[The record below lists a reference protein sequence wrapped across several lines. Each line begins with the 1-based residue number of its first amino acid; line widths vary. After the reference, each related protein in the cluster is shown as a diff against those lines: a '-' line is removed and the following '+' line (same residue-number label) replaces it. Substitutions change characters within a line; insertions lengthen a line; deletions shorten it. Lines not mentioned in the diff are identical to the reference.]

1 MKLLEI
7 FDIGPILFEKRRN
20 PDVNA
25 KQDSLEALK
34 KYRGQK
40 NVFVSYTADVGAAS
54 HAYKSS
60 STTSTTD
67 KRKVGS
73 GAKLGINPNLRYDT
87 PLGIYAY
94 PIDEVLELK
103 GEVPFA
109 GEQPFIQV
117 FRADGNLLDTNEYSS
132 VDLRSDIKKIKAAV
146 KDKSFNPDRAIE
158 AATIQNAAGQLWNV
172 TRVAAQYIARDIY
185 VNDPR
190 NEHEH
195 LRSSFGAG
203 SYDYNMPK
211 IDYGDDGYEEE
222 ENADEE
228 QDDDEYDQE
237 FYTADAVFKA
247 DMDGYEDEGED
258 EDEEDYDSLHSEDDE
273 DEDDVKESLT
283 EAIVPVKQ
291 PIQWSALM
299 RKTLGYDGVVDHGY
313 GIIHENEPTQAV
325 FFSKNKIRQLELI
338 DNIHPADMD
347 QKDLWRMKPRLFI
360 DAVNAGK
367 LSAETIIYFMSEY
380 AQIIDYPTHI
390 GAESLLKF
398 SALPEKAQDWVIEK
412 EDNFWKQGLGLAWME
427 FVPMTDEKLIS
438 ILQKKMSRINAFTK
452 DQFTKPVMDF
462 LAQNILTLIPSG
474 RAADILPYF
483 DEDQKLSIGLNLA
496 DHISKLP
503 PVTGSGLWEGY
514 EVLHFIHN
522 LCGKMENPDAEKVMA
537 KTINA
542 LAVAAPLVLW
552 YERLTSLPLYREW
565 MRKISMRNFVHFFK
579 HMAELPVRPQGW
591 FTFNVLED
599 LLKRGKVATVTACI
613 QSLNDQMV
621 YDLFDQFYTAREN
634 NSLLATMPGFEKDE
648 YRKML
653 SIFAKINPKFKEVLE
668 KTPDRW
674 W

>member
-7 FDIGPILFEKRRN
+7 FDIGPILFEKRRS
-20 PDVNA
+20 DVNP
-25 KQDSLEALK
+25 KQDSLAAMA
-34 KYRGQK
+34 KYRGKK

-87 PLGIYAY
+87 PIGIYAY
-94 PIDEVLELK
+94 PIDEVLELE
-103 GEVPFA
+103 GDVPFA
-109 GEQPFIQV
+109 GDQPFIQV
-117 FRADGNLLDTNEYSS
+117 FRADGNLLDTNEYSDM
-132 VDLRSDIKKIKAAV
+132 DLQSDIKKIKDTV
-146 KDKSFNPDRAIE
+146 KDKSFNPDRAVK
-158 AATIQNAAGQLWNV
+158 AATIQTAAGQLWNV

-190 NEHEH
+190 NINI
-195 LRSSFGAG
+195 SGSGAY
-203 SYDYNMPK
+203 SYNMPK

-228 QDDDEYDQE
+228 QDDEEVDDYEE
-237 FYTADAVFKA
+237 
-247 DMDGYEDEGED
+247 YEDE
-258 EDEEDYDSLHSEDDE
+258 EEDYDSLHSEDDE
-273 DEDDVKESLT
+273 DNVKESLT
-283 EAIVPVKQ
+283 EAVAPVKQ

-360 DAVNAGK
+360 DAVNDGK
-367 LSAETIIYFMSEY
+367 LSAETIIDFMSEY
-380 AQIIDYPTHI
+380 AEIIDYPTHI

-398 SALPEKAQDWVIEK
+398 SELPEKAQDWVIK
-412 EDNFWKQGLGLAWME
+412 NEDMFWKQGLGLAWME

-438 ILQKKMSRINAFTK
+438 ILQKNMSRINAFTK

-474 RAADILPYF
+474 RAADIRPYF

-522 LCGKMENPDAEKVMA
+522 LCGTMENPNAEKVMT

-565 MRKISMRNFVHFFK
+565 MKKISMRNFVHFFK
-579 HMAELPVRPQGW
+579 HMAELPVRPQVW

-634 NSLLATMPGFEKDE
+634 NSLLATMPGFEKDD
-648 YRKML
+648 YGKML
-653 SIFAKINPKFKEVLE
+653 SIFAKVHPKFKKVLE
-668 KTPDRW
+668 KTPDDRW

>member
-7 FDIGPILFEKRRN
+7 FDIGPILFEKRRS
-20 PDVNA
+20 DVNP
-25 KQDSLEALK
+25 KQDSLAAMA
-34 KYRGQK
+34 KYRGKK

-60 STTSTTD
+60 SANHITD

-73 GAKLGINPNLRYDT
+73 GAKLGINPNLRYGT
-87 PLGIYAY
+87 PIGIYAY
-94 PIDEVLELK
+94 PIDEVLELE
-103 GEVPFA
+103 GDVPFA
-109 GEQPFIQV
+109 GDQPFIQV
-117 FRADGNLLDTNEYSS
+117 FRADGNLLDTNEYSDM
-132 VDLRSDIKKIKAAV
+132 DLKSDIKKIKDAV
-146 KDKSFNPDRAIE
+146 KDKSFNPDRAIK
-158 AATIQNAAGQLWNV
+158 AATIQTAAGQLWNV

-190 NEHEH
+190 NEH
-195 LRSSFGAG
+195 LRSSSGA
-203 SYDYNMPK
+203 YAYNMPK
-211 IDYGDDGYEEE
+211 IDYGDDGYDVPELGDWEPDDWEPENEPEEPE
-222 ENADEE
+222 
-228 QDDDEYDQE
+228 DDDED
-237 FYTADAVFKA
+237 D
-247 DMDGYEDEGED
+247 
-258 EDEEDYDSLHSEDDE
+258 DEEDYDSLHSEDDD
-273 DEDDVKESLT
+273 DEDNVKESLT
-283 EAIVPVKQ
+283 EDIVPVKQ

-313 GIIHENEPTQAV
+313 GIIHPNEPTQAV

-347 QKDLWRMKPRLFI
+347 QTDLWRMKPRLFI

-367 LSAETIIYFMSEY
+367 LSAETIIDFMSEY
-380 AQIIDYPTHI
+380 APIIDYPTHI

-591 FTFNVLED
+591 FTSNMLED
-599 LLKRGKVATVTACI
+599 LLKRGKVATVVACV
-613 QSLNDQMV
+613 QALDDKLV
-621 YDLFDQFYTAREN
+621 YDLFDYYYTEN
-634 NSLLATMPGFEKDE
+634 EDDDGKD

-653 SIFAKINPKFKEVLE
+653 SIFAKVHPKFKKVLDKE
-668 KTPDRW
+668 D
-674 W
+674 

>member
-1 MKLLEI
+1 MNLLEI

-25 KQDSLEALK
+25 KQDSLEAME

-87 PLGIYAY
+87 PIGIYAY
-94 PIDEVLELK
+94 PIDEVLALE
-103 GEVPFA
+103 GNVPFA

-117 FRADGNLLDTNEYSS
+117 FRADGNLLDTNEYSDM
-132 VDLRSDIKKIKAAV
+132 DLKSDIKKIKDAV
-146 KDKSFNPDRAIE
+146 KDKSFNPDRAIK

-190 NEHEH
+190 NINI
-195 LRSSFGAG
+195 SG
-203 SYDYNMPK
+203 SAYSYNMPK

-228 QDDDEYDQE
+228 QDDEEVDDYEEYE
-237 FYTADAVFKA
+237 
-247 DMDGYEDEGED
+247 DGEYEDE
-258 EDEEDYDSLHSEDDE
+258 EEDYDSLHSEDDE
-273 DEDDVKESLT
+273 DDVKESLT
-283 EAIVPVKQ
+283 EAVAPVKQ

-338 DNIHPADMD
+338 DNIQPADMN
-347 QKDLWRMKPRLFI
+347 QFDLWRMKPRLFI
-360 DAVNAGK
+360 DAVDAGK
-367 LSAETIIYFMSEY
+367 ISAETIIDFMSEY
-380 AQIIDYPTHI
+380 AKIIDYPSHI
-390 GAESLLKF
+390 GAVSLLKF

-412 EDNFWKQGLGLAWME
+412 EDMFWKQGLGLAWME

-438 ILQKKMSRINAFTK
+438 ILQKNMVRINAFTY
-452 DQFTKPVMDF
+452 DQFTPPVLDF
-462 LAQNILTLIPSG
+462 LAKNILTLIPSG
-474 RAADILPYF
+474 RAADILSYF
-483 DEDQKLSIGLNLA
+483 SEEQKLSIGLNLA

-522 LCGKMENPDAEKVMA
+522 LCGKMENPNAEKVMA

-542 LAVAAPLVLW
+542 LAIAAPLVLW
-552 YERLTSLPLYREW
+552 YERLASVSLYKEW

-613 QSLNDQMV
+613 QSLNDQLV